1 MSSNRACRSTGSSI
15 IEVVVVLAVLGIV
28 VQTVAP
34 AFVRWRQARRLEAAA
49 EELVLFAVGLRTAAA
64 AAGASR
70 GIAIDSR
77 AGEIVWTPVAD
88 GDGDGLR
95 RADLRAGRDVALGPP
110 RSVSRNYPGVTA
122 GLPPGVRTPTG
133 GTPPTDGVAFGRG
146 DLLSLSADGT
156 ATSGSL
162 YLRNRFGDA
171 VAIRVYGATARF
183 SLWRR
188 RHADGVW
195 HRRW

>member
-1 MSSNRACRSTGSSI
+1 M
-15 IEVVVVLAVLGIV
+15 VVVLAVLGIV

-49 EELVLFAVGLRTAAA
+49 EELVLYAVGLRAAA
-64 AAGASR
+64 ASAGASR
-70 GIAIDSR
+70 GIAIDSV
-77 AGEIVWTPVAD
+77 AGSIAWTPIAD

-95 RADLRAGRDVALGPP
+95 RADMRAGRDVALGPSRNL
-110 RSVSRNYPGVTA
+110 RSNYPGVLA
-122 GLPPGVRTPTG
+122 GLPDGVRTPAG
-133 GTPPTDGVAFGRG
+133 GMPPSDGVAFGRG

-162 YLRNRFGDA
+162 YLQNQFGDA
-171 VAIRVYGATARF
+171 VAVRIYGATARF

-188 RHADGVW
+188 RHSDGIW
-195 HRRW
+195 RRRW

>member
-1 MSSNRACRSTGSSI
+1 MSPNRAYRSAGSSL
-15 IEVVVVLAVLGIV
+15 IELVVVLAVFGIV

-64 AAGASR
+64 AAGVSR
-70 GIAIDSR
+70 GLAIDST
-77 AGEIVWTPVAD
+77 AGAVEWTPVAD

-95 RADLRAGRDVALGPP
+95 RSDLRSGRDVALGPP
-110 RSVSRNYPGVTA
+110 RNVSRNYPGVIA
-122 GLPPGVRTPTG
+122 GLPAGVRTPAGSTA
-133 GTPPTDGVAFGRG
+133 PSDGVAFGRG

-162 YLRNRFGDA
+162 YLRNQFGDA
-171 VAIRVYGATARF
+171 VAVRVYGATARF

-188 RHADGVW
+188 RHHEGIW
-195 HRRW
+195 LRRW